1 MWRGVHARVHKEN
14 SGRWR
19 PCTWLLRAPGAPATS
34 CHCKPSTDHLPR
46 CNCTCPPH
54 PHLPP
59 AVRRLLSRF
68 TRPKIRYSVGGG
80 KSGSG
85 VDRRSWERA
94 THWESLSVEQD
105 GWESWLGEGWLVEE
119 SGGVARYGRVRWRVL
134 RPEPSTVDVGVV
146 TRGSLP
152 SSREAFHPSTST
164 AAAAA
169 ACPGKA
175 SGDILRQYSQP
186 TITGSRI
193 ICIHH
198 RIAGFC
204 HR

>member
-1 MWRGVHARVHKEN
+1 MCGEGCTHAFTRKTAA
-14 SGRWR
+14 GGD
-19 PCTWLLRAPGAPATS
+19 LAPGS
-34 CHCKPSTDHLPR
+34 FVHLALL
-46 CNCTCPPH
+46 
-54 PHLPP
+54 LPP
-59 AVRRLLSRF
+59 ATANPPPTTCPGATAPAPPPSPATCRPPALVTVYPAKNPIFRGRRQLWLWGGQEELGESH
-68 TRPKIRYSVGGG
+68 TLGITVG
-80 KSGSG
+80 
-85 VDRRSWERA
+85 
-94 THWESLSVEQD
+94 EQD

-119 SGGVARYGRVRWRVL
+119 NGGVGRYGRVRWRVL

-169 ACPGKA
+169 CPGKA

-193 ICIHH
+193 FGILH